1 MKVDRQTWEKSARFE
16 HQFWLQVLGD
26 HARFFLD
33 TLASKETKEIDA
45 AKRYKEGFD
54 GLLQQARGNADL
66 TKLTAA
72 AEEMATSIRDFKL
85 HMIRRHLTGKISIH
99 LSPTF
104 LNHMVNEV
112 EEYLGILK
120 YLKTEQ
126 MPPLYHELH
135 YHMVWLPDAAG
146 HAGAISDTMDAVEK
160 DIKARSKE
168 YSVHFE
174 QFYIKAVELAGYL
187 RTNLKEFPAL
197 KRMNQ
202 EVKMEIMLFR
212 KFLKEIEELELSH
225 EVLGTFSALMADH
238 MAREECYYLTKVAM
252 ASQTTEPGCNPAKPR
267 VEEN

>member
-1 MKVDRQTWEKSARFE
+1 
-16 HQFWLQVLGD
+16 
-26 HARFFLD
+26 
-33 TLASKETKEIDA
+33 
-45 AKRYKEGFD
+45 
-54 GLLQQARGNADL
+54 
-66 TKLTAA
+66 
-72 AEEMATSIRDFKL
+72 MATSIRDFKL

-112 EEYLGILK
+112 EEYLEILK

-252 ASQTTEPGCNPAKPR
+252 ASQTTEPGRNPANQGWKKI
-267 VEEN
+267 ENLLSGGFFYVHAMLIVLRMNYFRLIQNKGKEIEIRMNLFHHLASF